1 MGQKS
6 LFKNSIYKALLSFA
20 NIVVPIIIGPYI
32 TRLLDVELYGTYN
45 KVYAEF
51 QVFLIFATFGIYTFG
66 VRGISKI
73 RDDREKVSELFTNL
87 FLLGIITNIV
97 TGIVYIIYALI
108 SSSGITQSIYFVFII
123 QIVANIFYIE
133 FLNEALEN
141 YKFITIKTLIVK
153 VLYLVLL
160 LTMVKK
166 PSDIIIYSIIISG
179 IVFLNNIISYIY
191 VKKRIKFN
199 FKQIHL
205 LKYIKPLFLVLIITN
220 IEILYSQLDRIMLG
234 KFVNDVSVTL
244 YYIPYYLISTLAS
257 IPYAIIN
264 VSIPRL
270 SYIVESKDKESYEGA
285 LNTSVTS
292 LLFIIVPMCMGVAVL
307 APEVIFL
314 YAGDKYINTGMSAI
328 LILACIYRII
338 ISIESIM
345 TNLVLYANNKEKI
358 LVRFSLIFGLFNLA
372 MNSLLVLM
380 HKLTPF
386 NAMLSTGIAEILLCT
401 VQYAYIR
408 RTMNIKLKLFS
419 KQNMTY
425 LILALCFIPIAM
437 IVKHINLGFY
447 INIIIIMGICIL
459 FYVGMLFI
467 KKDSTINML
476 FHKFLGKFL
485 RKKGVIN
492 E

>member
-20 NIVVPIIIGPYI
+20 NIVIPIIIGPYI
-32 TRLLDVELYGTYN
+32 TRLLDVELYGAYN

-73 RDDREKVSELFTNL
+73 RDDKEKVSELFTNL

-97 TGIVYIIYALI
+97 TGIVYIIYAII
-108 SSSGITQSIYFVFII
+108 SSNGITQTIYFVFII
-123 QIVANIFYIE
+123 QIVANVFYIE

-270 SYIVESKDKESYEGA
+270 SYIVESRDKESYEGA
-285 LNTSVTS
+285 LNTSITS
-292 LLFIIVPMCMGVAVL
+292 LLFIILPMCMGVAVL
-307 APEVIFL
+307 APEVVQL
-314 YAGDKYINTGMSAI
+314 YAGDKYIGTGMSTV
-328 LILACIYRII
+328 LILACVYRII
-338 ISIESIM
+338 ISIESSM

-358 LVRFSLIFGLFNLA
+358 LVKFSLAFGFFNVI
-372 MNSLLVLM
+372 MNFLLVALN
-380 HKLTPF
+380 KLTPLT
-386 NAMLSTGIAEILLCT
+386 AMLTTAIAELMLCI
-401 VQYAYIR
+401 VQYVYIR
-408 RTMNIKLKLFS
+408 KKMKIGLRIFS
-419 KQNMTY
+419 KQNITY
-425 LILALCFIPIAM
+425 GILVLCFIPIAM
-437 IVKHINLGFY
+437 IIKYINLGFY
-447 INIIIIMGICIL
+447 INVIIIMLVCIVFYTGIL
-459 FYVGMLFI
+459 YL
-467 KKDSTINML
+467 KKDSVLNMIL
-476 FHKFLGKFL
+476 NKFLGKFL
-485 RKKGVIN
+485 HKKGEIN

>member
-1 MGQKS
+1 MSQKS

-32 TRLLDVELYGTYN
+32 TRLLDVELYGAYN

-73 RDDREKVSELFTNL
+73 RDDKEKVSELFTNL

-123 QIVANIFYIE
+123 QIVANVFYIE

-166 PSDIIIYSIIISG
+166 PDDIIIYSIIISG

-199 FKQIHL
+199 FKQIHFK
-205 LKYIKPLFLVLIITN
+205 KYMKPLFFVLIITN
-220 IEILYSQLDRIMLG
+220 VEILYSQLDRVMIG
-234 KFVNDVSVTL
+234 KFVNDVAVTY
-244 YYIPYYLISTLAS
+244 YYIPYYLVSTLAA
-257 IPYAIIN
+257 IPYSIIN

-270 SYIVESKDKESYEGA
+270 AYMVEKNGKSAYEET
-285 LNTSVTS
+285 LNTTVSS
-292 LLFIIVPMCMGVAVL
+292 LLFIIVPMCIGVAVL
-307 APEVIFL
+307 APEIIYI
-314 YAGDKYINTGMSAI
+314 YAGDKYTGMAGI
-328 LILACIYRII
+328 LILACVVRII
-338 ISIESIM
+338 ISIESVM
-345 TNLVLYANNKEKI
+345 TNLVLYANNKEKQLAI
-358 LVRFSLIFGLFNLA
+358 FSFAFGICNLIF
-372 MNSLLVLM
+372 NSALVLLN
-380 HKLTPF
+380 KLNPF
-386 NAMLSTGIAEILLCT
+386 TAMLTTGIVEILLST
-401 VQYAYIR
+401 TQYIYIKK
-408 RTMNIKLKLFS
+408 NLKINLKIFTR
-419 KQNMTY
+419 QNLTY
-425 LILALCFIPIAM
+425 ILLSICFIPIAL
-437 IVKHINLGFY
+437 IIKKIDIGYY
-447 INIIIIMGICIL
+447 INIAAIMLVCIL
-459 FYVGMLFI
+459 TYVGILYL
-467 KKDSTINML
+467 KKDSVLNMIL
-476 FHKFLGKFL
+476 NKFLGKFL
-485 RKKGVIN
+485 QKRSNK
-492 E
+492 

>member
-20 NIVVPIIIGPYI
+20 NIVIPIIIGPYI
-32 TRLLDVELYGTYN
+32 TRLLDVELYGAYN

-73 RDDREKVSELFTNL
+73 RDDKEKVSELFTNL

-123 QIVANIFYIE
+123 QIVANVFYIE

-166 PSDIIIYSIIISG
+166 PDDIIIYSIIISG

-199 FKQIHL
+199 FKQIHFK
-205 LKYIKPLFLVLIITN
+205 KYMKPLFFVLIITN
-220 IEILYSQLDRIMLG
+220 VEILYSQLDRVMLG
-234 KFVNDVSVTL
+234 KFVNDVAVTY
-244 YYIPYYLISTLAS
+244 YYIPYYLVSTLAA
-257 IPYAIIN
+257 IPYSIIN

-270 SYIVESKDKESYEGA
+270 AYMVEKNGKSAYEET
-285 LNTSVTS
+285 LNTTVSS
-292 LLFIIVPMCMGVAVL
+292 LLFIIVPMCIGVAVL
-307 APEVIFL
+307 APEIIYI
-314 YAGDKYINTGMSAI
+314 YAGDKYTGMAGI
-328 LILACIYRII
+328 LILACVVRII
-338 ISIESIM
+338 ISIESVM
-345 TNLVLYANNKEKI
+345 TNLVLYANNKEKQLAI
-358 LVRFSLIFGLFNLA
+358 FSFAFGICNLIF
-372 MNSLLVLM
+372 NSALVLLN
-380 HKLTPF
+380 KLNPF
-386 NAMLSTGIAEILLCT
+386 TAMLTTGIVEILLSIT
-401 VQYAYIR
+401 QYIYIKKKLK
-408 RTMNIKLKLFS
+408 IKLKIFTR
-419 KQNMTY
+419 QNLTY
-425 LILALCFIPIAM
+425 ILLSICFIPIAL
-437 IVKHINLGFY
+437 IIKKIDIGYY
-447 INIIIIMGICIL
+447 INIAAIMLVCIL
-459 FYVGMLFI
+459 TYVGILYL
-467 KKDSTINML
+467 KKDSVLNIILN
-476 FHKFLGKFL
+476 KFLGKFL
-485 RKKGVIN
+485 QKRSNK
-492 E
+492 

>member
-20 NIVVPIIIGPYI
+20 NIVIPIIIGPYI
-32 TRLLDVELYGTYN
+32 TRLLDVELYGSYN

-73 RDDREKVSELFTNL
+73 RDDKEKVSELFTNL

-97 TGIVYIIYALI
+97 TGIIYIVYALI
-108 SSSGITQSIYFVFII
+108 SSTGITQSIYFVFII
-123 QIVANIFYIE
+123 QIIANIFYIE

-160 LTMVKK
+160 LAMVKK
-166 PSDIIIYSIIISG
+166 PDDIIIYSIIISG

-191 VKKRIKFN
+191 VKKHINFN

-205 LKYIKPLFLVLIITN
+205 IRYIKPLFLVLIITN
-220 IEILYSQLDRIMLG
+220 IEILYGQLDKVMLG

-244 YYIPYYLISTLAS
+244 YYIPYYLIATLAA
-257 IPYAIIN
+257 IPYSIIN

-270 SYIVESKDKESYEGA
+270 SYMVESNNKESYEGA
-285 LNTSVTS
+285 LNTSISS
-292 LLFIIVPMCMGVAVL
+292 LLFLILPMCMGVVAL
-307 APEVIFL
+307 APEVVQL
-314 YAGDKYINTGMSAI
+314 YAGDKYIGTGMSTV

-338 ISIESIM
+338 ISIESSM
-345 TNLVLYANNKEKI
+345 TNLVLYANNREKI
-358 LVRFSLIFGLFNLA
+358 LVKFSLTFGLLNVI
-372 MNSLLVLM
+372 MNFLLVAIN
-380 HKLTPF
+380 KLTPLT
-386 NAMLSTGIAEILLCT
+386 AMLTTAIAELLLCI
-401 VQYAYIR
+401 VQYIYIKKK
-408 RTMNIKLKLFS
+408 MKIELKIFS
-419 KQNMTY
+419 KQNLTY
-425 LILALCFIPIAM
+425 GILALCFIPISM
-437 IVKHINLGFY
+437 LIKYINLGFY
-447 INIIIIMGICIL
+447 INIIAIMLICIL
-459 FYVGMLFI
+459 LYVGVLFI
-467 KKDSTINML
+467 KKDSVLNMIL
-476 FHKFLGKFL
+476 KKFLGKLL